1 MKKINIIAGALFLI
15 VLTPL
20 FCAAQED
27 QGTLPT
33 SSSIDAYVIKPED
46 NLSVSVWKHE
56 DLRQKIKVDSEGC
69 ITFPL
74 IGKIEAAGLT
84 VSELRDKITF
94 LLERDY
100 IVNPIVTIGMDEQS
114 LFIYVYGEVRN
125 PGSYRLE
132 GQMSLLRAITIAGGL
147 SDFASSSVY
156 IKRKSEGNKEQRIKV
171 NINSI
176 IKQEAADIQLRVD
189 DIVVVPRRFF

>member
-1 MKKINIIAGALFLI
+1 MKKINMAAVVFSLI
-15 VLTPL
+15 LLAPL
-20 FCAAQED
+20 FCIAQEA
-27 QGTLPT
+27 QETT
-33 SSSIDAYVIKPED
+33 SSSSSIDVYVIKPED
-46 NLSVSVWKHE
+46 NLAISVWKHE
-56 DLRQKIKVDSEGC
+56 DLRQNVKVDSEGY

-84 VSELRDKITF
+84 VSELKDKITF

-100 IVNPIVTIGMDEQS
+100 IVNPLVTIGIEEQKF
-114 LFIYVYGEVRN
+114 FIYGEVRN
-125 PGSYRLE
+125 PGSYTLA
-132 GQMSLLRAITIAGGL
+132 GQMSLLRAITMAGGL

-156 IKRKSEGNKEQRIKV
+156 IKRKAEGNKEQRIKV

-176 IKQEAADIQLRVD
+176 IKQEAADIQLRAD